1 MTVKL
6 AAPLLVA
13 FGLFAQVPADS
24 LTGWGSL
31 TALGIVAI
39 VLVFIVTRMLP
50 QIHLQFAEQAKA
62 FAETISKG
70 QVEFS
75 STLDR
80 MAERHAA
87 ETTPMAHVK
96 GTGPVWSQTLPAT
109 LTSRHVR
116 AR

>member
-13 FGLFAQVPADS
+13 FGLFAQAPADP

-87 ETTPMAHVK
+87 TEREHIKA
-96 GTGPVWSQTLPAT
+96 
-109 LTSRHVR
+109 LTELREHCAVIIAKR
-116 AR
+116 GN